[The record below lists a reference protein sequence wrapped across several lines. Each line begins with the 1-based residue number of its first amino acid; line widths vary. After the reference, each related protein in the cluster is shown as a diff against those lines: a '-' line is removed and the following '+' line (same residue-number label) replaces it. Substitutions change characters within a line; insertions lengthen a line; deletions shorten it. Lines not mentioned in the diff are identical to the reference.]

1 MVIQGCVGFS
11 RYRNPRVLNS
21 VHTDSLPLGMVYV
34 NPDTKYNKLFKDFM
48 KKKHFAAVDAWGA
61 DESHVKDTFDQL
73 EKFVASNVPEK

>member
-1 MVIQGCVGFS
+1 
-11 RYRNPRVLNS
+11 
-21 VHTDSLPLGMVYV
+21 MVYV